1 MGAGALA
8 SVLDLLQVGQGELPL
23 PPCLADSLYGVRF
36 LSTSD
41 GERIWNMR
49 GCWAIRLVAFLL
61 KSVNLVNCIV
71 QLLLT
76 LKPPYGTKITHYIAC
91 AVKGFITDVQGCLSD

>member
-8 SVLDLLQVGQGELPL
+8 SILDLLQVGQGELPL
-23 PPCLADSLYGVRF
+23 PPCLADSLYGVTF

-49 GCWAIRLVAFLL
+49 GCWAIRLMAFLL
-61 KSVNLVNCIV
+61 KSVNLVNYIV
-71 QLLLT
+71 QFLFI
-76 LKPPYGTKITHYIAC
+76 LKPPCSTKITHYIAC
-91 AVKGFITDVQGCLSD
+91 ALRGFFRDVQGCLSD